1 MKMKL
6 RQVLAAGYVLLLSA
20 LLSVPL
26 RAQVAGATLSGTITD
41 AQGGAIPN
49 AKVSARNVATGVS
62 TDITTNATGFY
73 SIVNLLPGDYEVN
86 VSAPGFNTTATKVTL
101 TVGAKQE
108 LSTSLQ
114 VGQVTQEVQVTGV
127 APIVE
132 TTNATLSGEV
142 QGTQI
147 IQLPLNGR
155 DWAQLAT
162 LQPGVAQVRPHEA
175 VDAPGGSTR
184 GLGMQMTVD
193 GNRPQQNVYR
203 LNGVIVNDYSNAGP
217 GNVLGANVGVDAIQ
231 EFSVLTSNYSAEYGF
246 TSGGVINAITRS
258 GTNALHGSVYEFVRN
273 DAFDAADFFDNANN
287 RSKGEFRRNQFGASA
302 GYKVLKDRAF
312 LFGDYEGLRQ
322 VKAVPQSAKTLAPNV
337 RLGIINNV
345 STGQPRPALVG
356 PCVYIGTGTSLD
368 GKPFPNSTN
377 FAPGQAATCIDNTIA
392 KLIGSAGG
400 FGLDPLPNDPAGLI
414 GPSNNIGN
422 YNTNGKQNVTDNYG
436 TVRGDLRIS
445 DKDSLSGSWY
455 RDASTWS
462 RPDALNQGR
471 SGFQV
476 PHKAYTLEENHV
488 FSSAMVNTVRLGY
501 SRSDLASPAI
511 SNSNPLALDTTLGML
526 PGCTAPGVSIGS
538 NGLSVNSATVTGF
551 GGFTNAQGFYAH
563 TGRLELFDDVSRT
576 AGKHSLKFGF
586 MYLDNHDNWG
596 QGAGCGGSASFK
608 SVTDFLQNI
617 PAKVRMPRLPP
628 FVPPPTTH
636 HYRSS
641 VFGGYAQDDWKV
653 FSNLTLNLGLRYEM
667 QTIPSE
673 TQGKI
678 NQLETLWQNPGT
690 SCVADINGLATCPGF
705 YHQVFQRNPTLK
717 NFEPRIG
724 FAWDPFRTGKTSV
737 RGGFGVFDVLPMSY
751 MFALNS
757 LQTAPNGAEIDL
769 SCGAVKK
776 CGPGTYPTGFPALA
790 LAGAGGGNSL
800 RWGFNEQ
807 FPKRNYVFQWNLN
820 VQRQVTPSTSVTLAY
835 SGSRGIHNPWQTD
848 DLNTVFPYRT
858 SAGWLFPNPVG
869 SGCLPA
875 PPDCS
880 ATDAALGLPASFN
893 DNPTGI
899 VPGLLI
905 NPQTT
910 AAQIQSTIFQAK
922 SWYNSMQV
930 RVDKR
935 MSHGFQVGGSFTWGK
950 SIDTTS
956 SSFAGDN
963 YSNNISPVV
972 PWWDLTVV
980 KGLSDFNVT
989 RNIVINALWQ
999 VPTPASFRGPA
1010 AWIARGW
1017 GLGGVF
1023 EASDGTPMWPLDG
1036 VDGDPMGQYNGAPI
1050 AIPDVVAG
1058 CATTNPSSGRHGLLQ
1073 YINPNCFINAVA
1085 PNAAFFNAAPPF
1097 GCDKSF
1103 ITPGMD
1109 PLTCINLLG
1118 NLGRNNIVGPGL
1130 FTVDFSAVKDNHIR
1144 ALGETL
1150 DLQFRAEMFNLLNR
1164 ANFAAVPAGNLE
1176 ALDSTGSPVGK
1187 FGRLD
1192 APLQVP
1198 NREIQFALKLIW

>member
-1 MKMKL
+1 MKVKL
-6 RQVLAAGYVLLLSA
+6 NQVLAVAFVLFFSTLISL
-20 LLSVPL
+20 PL
-26 RAQVAGATLSGTITD
+26 RAQVAGATLTGTITD

-49 AKVSARNVATGVS
+49 AKVSARNTATGVS
-62 TDITTNATGFY
+62 TDSTTNATGFY
-73 SIVNLLPGDYEVN
+73 TIVNLLPGDYEVN
-86 VSAPGFNTTATKVTL
+86 VSAAGFNTIATKVTL

-108 LSTSLQ
+108 LSSSLQ

-147 IQLPLNGR
+147 VQLPLNGR
-155 DWAQLAT
+155 DWASLAT

-217 GNVLGANVGVDAIQ
+217 GNVLGANMGVDAVQ

-258 GTNALHGSVYEFVRN
+258 GTNTFHGSAYEFVRN
-273 DAFDAADFFDNANN
+273 DAFDAADFFDNAAN
-287 RSKGEFRRNQFGASA
+287 RPKGEFRRNQFGASA
-302 GYKVLKDRAF
+302 GWKVLKDRAF

-322 VKAVPQSAKTLAPNV
+322 VKAVSQSAKTLAPNL
-337 RLGIINNV
+337 RLGILNDPK
-345 STGQPRPALVG
+345 TGVPLPAL
-356 PCVYIGTGTSLD
+356 TGSC
-368 GKPFPNSTN
+368 PFPNMTN
-377 FAPGQAATCIDNTIA
+377 FAPGRASTCIDNTIA
-392 KLIGSAGG
+392 KLIGSGGG

-414 GPSNNIGN
+414 GPGNNIGN
-422 YNTNGKQNVTDNYG
+422 FNSNGLQDVTDNYG
-436 TVRGDLRIS
+436 TVRGDLKIS
-445 DKDSLSGSWY
+445 NEDSLSGSWY
-455 RDASTWS
+455 RDASTWTK
-462 RPDALNQGR
+462 PDALNQAR
-471 SGFQV
+471 TGFQV
-476 PHKAYTLEENHV
+476 PHKAYSLEENHI
-488 FSSAMVNTVRLGY
+488 FSSAMVNTLRLAY
-501 SRSDLASPAI
+501 SRSDLASPSI
-511 SNSNPLALDTTLGML
+511 SDSNSLALDTSLGML
-526 PGCTAPGVSIGS
+526 PGCTAPGVSVGS

-551 GGFTNAQGFYAH
+551 GGFTNAPGFYAQ
-563 TGRLELFDDVSRT
+563 TGRLEVFDDVSRT
-576 AGKHSLKFGF
+576 AGKHDFKFGF
-586 MYLDNHDNWG
+586 MFLDNHDNWG

-608 SVTDFLQNI
+608 SITDFLQNI
-617 PAKVRMPRLPP
+617 PSKVRMPRLPP
-628 FVPPPTTH
+628 FVPAPTTH
-636 HYRSS
+636 HYRSK
-641 VFGGYAQDDWKV
+641 VFGGYVQDDWKMR
-653 FSNLTLNLGLRYEM
+653 SNLTVNLGLRYEM
-667 QTIPSE
+667 STIPTE

-690 SCVADINGLATCPGF
+690 NCVADVNGLATCAGF
-705 YHQVFQRNPTLK
+705 YHQTFQRNPTLK

-769 SCGAVKK
+769 VGCAVGKPCGQ
-776 CGPGTYPTGFPALA
+776 GTYPFGFPPLA
-790 LAGAGGGNSL
+790 LGGQGSSNSGSL
-800 RWGFNEQ
+800 RWGYNEQ
-807 FPKRNYVFQWNLN
+807 FPKRNYVLQWNVNL
-820 VQRQVTPSTSVTLAY
+820 QRQVTQSMSVTLAY

-848 DLNTVFPYRT
+848 DLNTVFPYQT
-858 SAGWLFPNPVG
+858 SAGWLFPNPIG
-869 SGCLPA
+869 SGCLPG

-893 DNPTGI
+893 NNPTGI

-905 NPQTT
+905 NPHGG
-910 AAQIQSTIFQAK
+910 AQIQSTIFQAE
-922 SWYNSMQV
+922 SWYNAMQV

-935 MSHGFQVGGSFTWGK
+935 MSHGFQMGGSFTWGK
-950 SIDTTS
+950 SLDTSS

-963 YSNNISPVV
+963 YSNNISPVI
-972 PWWDLTVV
+972 PWWDPNVV

-989 RNIVINALWQ
+989 RNLVINGLWQ
-999 VPTPASFRGPA
+999 IQTPASFAGPA
-1010 AWIARGW
+1010 GWIARGW

-1036 VDGDPMGQYNGAPI
+1036 VDGDPMGQLNGAPI
-1050 AIPDVVAG
+1050 AIPNLVPG

-1073 YINPNCFINAVA
+1073 YINPNCFTNAVA

-1103 ITPGMD
+1103 IAPGMD

-1118 NLGRNNIVGPGL
+1118 NLGRNSIIGPGL
-1130 FTVDFSAVKDNHIR
+1130 LNVDFSAVKDNRIH
-1144 ALGETL
+1144 ALGEAL
-1150 DLQFRAEMFNLLNR
+1150 NLQFRAEMFNILNR
-1164 ANFAAVPAGNLE
+1164 ANFSAVPASNLE
-1176 ALDSTGSPVGK
+1176 ALDSTGSAVGK

>member
-1 MKMKL
+1 MKVKL
-6 RQVLAAGYVLLLSA
+6 NQFLAVGCVLLLWTLIPAS
-20 LLSVPL
+20 L
-26 RAQVAGATLSGTITD
+26 RAQVAGATLSGTIMD

-49 AKVSARNVATGVS
+49 AKVSARNTATGVS
-62 TDITTNATGFY
+62 TDTTTNAAGAYT
-73 SIVNLLPGDYEVN
+73 IVNLLPGDYDVN
-86 VSAPGFNTTATKVTL
+86 VSAAGFNTIATKVTL

-142 QGTQI
+142 EGTQI

-217 GNVLGANVGVDAIQ
+217 GNVLGANMGVDAVQ

-258 GTNALHGSVYEFVRN
+258 GTNAFHGSAYEFVRN

-287 RSKGEFRRNQFGASA
+287 RAKGEFRRNQFGASA
-302 GYKVLKDRAF
+302 GWKVLKDRAF

-322 VKAVPQSAKTLAPNV
+322 VKAVSQSAKTLAPNL
-337 RLGIINNV
+337 RLGILNDPK
-345 STGQPRPALVG
+345 TGLPLPALAG
-356 PCVYIGTGTSLD
+356 PC
-368 GKPFPNSTN
+368 PFANMTN
-377 FAPGQAATCIDNTIA
+377 FAPGRASTCIDNTIA
-392 KLIGSAGG
+392 KLIGSGGG
-400 FGLDPLPNDPAGLI
+400 FGLDPFPNDPAGLI
-414 GPSNNIGN
+414 GPGNNIGN
-422 YNTNGKQNVTDNYG
+422 FNSNGKQNVSDNYG
-436 TVRGDLRIS
+436 TVRGDLKIS
-445 DKDSLSGSWY
+445 NEDSLSGSWY
-455 RDASTWS
+455 RDASTWTK
-462 RPDALNQGR
+462 PDALNQAR

-476 PHKAYTLEENHV
+476 PHKAYSLEENHI
-488 FSSAMVNTVRLGY
+488 FSSAMVNTARLAY

-511 SNSNPLALDTTLGML
+511 SDSNPLALDTTLGML
-526 PGCTAPGVSIGS
+526 PGCTAPSVSVGS

-551 GGFTNAQGFYAH
+551 GGFTNAPGFYAQ
-563 TGRLELFDDVSRT
+563 TGRLEVFDDVSRT
-576 AGKHSLKFGF
+576 AGKHDFKFGF

-608 SVTDFLQNI
+608 SITDFLQNI
-617 PAKVRMPRLPP
+617 PSKVRMPRLPP
-628 FVPPPTTH
+628 FVPAPTTH

-641 VFGGYAQDDWKV
+641 VFGGYVQDDWKMR
-653 FSNLTLNLGLRYEM
+653 SNLTVNLGLRYEM
-667 QTIPSE
+667 STIPSE

-690 SCVADINGLATCPGF
+690 NCVADFNGLATCAGF
-705 YHQVFQRNPTLK
+705 YHQVFQHNPTLK

-737 RGGFGVFDVLPMSY
+737 RGGVGVFDVLPMSY

-769 SCGAVKK
+769 VGCGVGKP
-776 CGPGTYPTGFPALA
+776 CGQGTYPFGFPPLA
-790 LAGAGGGNSL
+790 LGGQGSSNSGSL

-820 VQRQVTPSTSVTLAY
+820 VQRQVTQSMSVTLAY
-835 SGSRGIHNPWQTD
+835 SGSRGVHNPWQTD
-848 DLNTVFPYRT
+848 DLNTVFPFNT
-858 SAGWLFPNPVG
+858 SAGWLFPTTPSAPDKTGVIPTGTPVVCSSPVAP
-869 SGCLPA
+869 SGACGTNIA
-875 PPDCS
+875 
-880 ATDAALGLPASFN
+880 
-893 DNPTGI
+893 NPTGI

-905 NPQTT
+905 NPNGG
-910 AAQIQSTIFQAK
+910 AQIQSTIFQAE
-922 SWYNSMQV
+922 SWYNSMQI

-935 MSHGFQVGGSFTWGK
+935 MSHGFQMGGSFTWGK
-950 SIDTTS
+950 SLDTSS

-963 YSNNISPVV
+963 YSNNISPVI
-972 PWWDLTVV
+972 PWWDPTVV
-980 KGLSDFNVT
+980 KGPSDFNVT
-989 RNIVINALWQ
+989 RNLVINALWQ
-999 VPTPASFRGPA
+999 IQTPASFAGPA
-1010 AWIARGW
+1010 GWIARGW
-1017 GLGGVF
+1017 GIGGVF

-1036 VDGDPMGQYNGAPI
+1036 IDGDPMGQLNGAPI
-1050 AIPDVVAG
+1050 AIPDLVPG
-1058 CATTNPSSGRHGLLQ
+1058 CDTTNPSAGRHGLLQ

-1085 PNAAFFNAAPPF
+1085 PSSAFFNAAPPF

-1103 ITPGMD
+1103 ITPGMS

-1118 NLGRNNIVGPGL
+1118 NLGRNSIIGPGL
-1130 FTVDFSAVKDNHIR
+1130 LNMDFSAVKDNHIR

-1150 DLQFRAEMFNLLNR
+1150 DLQFRAEMFNILNR
-1164 ANFAAVPAGNLE
+1164 ANFSAVPANNLE
-1176 ALDSTGSPVGK
+1176 ALDSTGSAVGK